1 MRRIVLIALAIGAAV
16 ALVAATASGDGG
28 DGGSYE
34 VRAYFDNA
42 GFLVEGEDVRI
53 AGATVGAVEEV
64 TVSMPGEPVRRDGS
78 EEPGKAVAVLTIT
91 DDGFHDFL
99 DDASCLIRPQSLLGE
114 KYVECEPTLPRAPD
128 SEPPPPLEQIP
139 DGEIGAGQYRLPI
152 ENNGKQVDLDL
163 VNNITR
169 EPEIE
174 RFRLILNNLGAG
186 LAARGDD
193 LAEVIRRANPALEQ
207 TDKVLATLA
216 KQNKQLADLARNSD
230 TILTP
235 LAEQRRHLAGFF
247 RNAATAGS
255 AAAER
260 RDDIVAGFDEFPS
273 ALSELESTMVEL
285 RRFAEQATP
294 VAINLREAAPGLT
307 EATRL
312 LQPFSRA
319 ANLSVTNLGENAAA
333 SQDDLAAS
341 SPVVRQL
348 RKAGEKSIPGARN
361 LNQLLMTLRRTG
373 GIDYLMD
380 FVLNASNTFNNY
392 DQFGHFLFAQ
402 LQITNCVDYD
412 IIPTTGCDAR
422 WFDDAGTQSA
432 PTGLAPQV
440 EPDPE
445 AGLDP
450 SAPDPAS
457 GGRPAQGEDATTTT
471 ADEVHGTRDLLNFLV
486 GSEG

>member
-16 ALVAATASGDGG
+16 ALVAASASGDGG

-53 AGATVGAVEEV
+53 AGATVGAVKEV
-64 TVSMPGEPVRRDGS
+64 TVSMPGEPVKRDGG

-91 DDGFHDFL
+91 DGGFHDFL
-99 DDASCLIRPQSLLGE
+99 SDASCLIRPQSLLGE
-114 KYVECEPTLPRAPD
+114 KYVECEPTQPRAPD

-216 KQNKQLADLARNSD
+216 RQNKQLADLARDSD

-235 LAEQRRHLAGFF
+235 LAAQRQHLAGFI

-312 LQPFSRA
+312 LRPFSRA

-380 FVLNASNTFNNY
+380 FVLNASSTFNNY

-422 WFDDAGTQSA
+422 WFDDSSTQSA
-432 PTGLAPQV
+432 PVDLTPQV
-440 EPDPE
+440 
-445 AGLDP
+445 
-450 SAPDPAS
+450 APDPDAD
-457 GGRPAQGEDATTTT
+457 RQPAQGVDATTTT
-471 ADEVHGTRDLLNFLV
+471 ADEARGTRDLLNFLV